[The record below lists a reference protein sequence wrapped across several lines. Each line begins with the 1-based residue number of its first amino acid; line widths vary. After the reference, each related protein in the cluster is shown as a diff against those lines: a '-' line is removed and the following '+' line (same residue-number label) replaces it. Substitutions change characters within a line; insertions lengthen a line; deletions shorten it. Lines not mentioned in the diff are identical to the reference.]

1 MRVESPITCHQ
12 RKLFH
17 LRRQESSEFALLL
30 VTIFLCSATFLFS
43 GEKNKN
49 NADEMAGWICNAK
62 SADQSP
68 GKATCN
74 TNCSEASGKVVF
86 ISERRPGLPDRWRT
100 TAGKAGTTQ
109 LSYSPAHFS
118 GEEGVIWG
126 TRTPCCMNR

>member
-30 VTIFLCSATFLFS
+30 VTIFLCSAIFLFS

-49 NADEMAGWICNAK
+49 NADEMAGWICNDR

-68 GKATCN
+68 D
-74 TNCSEASGKVVF
+74 KV
-86 ISERRPGLPDRWRT
+86 SRNN
-100 TAGKAGTTQ
+100 
-109 LSYSPAHFS
+109 S
-118 GEEGVIWG
+118 
-126 TRTPCCMNR
+126 